1 MSRRILT
8 SAYRIDGPQRSGTLR
23 EMPIWRWRADRIT
36 PLLYIIYSPCQQRSA
51 VALEEVE
58 AGYRSEAIL
67 VKEKLDKARLYN
79 YQQVMDLRTELI
91 VHAHPSSVT

>member
-1 MSRRILT
+1 M
-8 SAYRIDGPQRSGTLR
+8 
-23 EMPIWRWRADRIT
+23 
-36 PLLYIIYSPCQQRSA
+36 
-51 VALEEVE
+51 ALEEVE